1 MKRWLEKYKP
11 YLQNKKFLKSVG
23 VAFLF
28 LIGGIAL
35 NSFAT
40 IYATD
45 RASFPVT
52 DIVLSNIRV
61 FDVDGIFLYGPVIFW
76 IIIAAYLFF
85 SEPKKIPFTLKSL
98 AVFAVIRACFV
109 SMTHIGPFPAH
120 AQIDLSSVIG
130 TLIAG
135 GSDLFFSGHT
145 GAPFLAALIF
155 WDNKYLRFFSLIAS
169 FAFGAVVLLGH
180 FHYTIDVFAAFFIT
194 YSIFHISLKLFK
206 KDRQIFIN
214 GIES

>member
-1 MKRWLEKYKP
+1 MV
-11 YLQNKKFLKSVG
+11 NF
-23 VAFLF
+23 
-28 LIGGIAL
+28 
-35 NSFAT
+35 FAT
-40 IYATD
+40 VYATD

-76 IIIAAYLFF
+76 IVIGTYIVFF
-85 SEPKKIPFTLKSL
+85 EPKKIPFTLKSI
-98 AVFAVIRACFV
+98 AVFAVIRSFFV

-120 AQIDLSSVIG
+120 AQIDLSNMIG

-169 FAFGAVVLLGH
+169 FVFGAVVLLGH

-194 YSIFHISLKLFK
+194 YSIFHIALRIFK
-206 KDRQIFIN
+206 KDRQLFIN
-214 GIES
+214 GLES